1 MADLTD
7 EMGAGLSAEERAAIK
22 DLVAERKKQRRGGG
36 SAAEGEQDV
45 LAKIAEMPEPDRSMA
60 ERIHAIVKEVA
71 PELTPR
77 TWYGMP
83 AYAKEGKVICFFQ
96 AASKFKV
103 RYATFGFDHAARL
116 DDGPMWPTSFAVT
129 ELTPAVEER
138 IRALVRKAVG

>member
-7 EMGAGLSAEERAAIK
+7 EMGAGLSAEERVAIK

-60 ERIHAIVKEVA
+60 ERIHAIIKEVA

-129 ELTPAVEER
+129 ELTPAVEDR

>member
-45 LAKIAEMPEPDRSMA
+45 LSKIAEMPEPDRSMA

-96 AASKFKV
+96 AASKFKA
-103 RYATFGFDHAARL
+103 RYATFGFDQAARL